1 MRKVIV
7 SEMVSLDGFFS
18 GPNGELDWHVV
29 DEEFNEFARDQLDA
43 MDTLLFGRVTYQVM
57 ANYWPTSAAIQDDP
71 IIANKMNTLPKLVFS
86 KTLDKTEWG
95 QWDNTRLVKG
105 DIGEEVSKLKR
116 QPGKDMVIFGS
127 GRIVSTLTQ
136 LGLIDEYRILIVPV
150 VLGNGIPLFRGI
162 STPVTMTLA
171 RTKTLKTG
179 VVLLY
184 YEWYRNE

>member
-29 DEEFNEFARDQLDA
+29 DEEFNEFALEQLNA
-43 MDTLLFGRVTYQVM
+43 MDALLFGRVTYQVM
-57 ANYWPTSAAIQDDP
+57 ASYWPTPAGLQDDP

-86 KTLDKTEWG
+86 KTLDKVEWG
-95 QWDNTRLVKG
+95 KWDNARLVKG

-127 GRIVSTLTQ
+127 GSIVSTLTT
-136 LGLIDEYRILIVPV
+136 LGLIDEYRILIVPA
-150 VLGNGIPLFRGI
+150 VLGKGIPLFKGI
-162 STPVTMTLA
+162 STPVNLKLV

-184 YEWYRNE
+184 YER